1 MNLKTTLVVFLVTSG
16 FTLLLAD
23 APLELI
29 CLVAGTAMGVL
40 LGMMPER
47 LPEQHARPTMPRVRI
62 VQAADTAEELTAID
76 AMPWGTLPH
85 TPPPQPASMAAQR
98 KRFEATIVPK
108 TTK

>member
-1 MNLKTTLVVFLVTSG
+1 MKLTLTVFLVTSG

-23 APLELI
+23 AGLELI
-29 CLVAGTAMGVL
+29 CLVAGTAIGIL
-40 LGMMPER
+40 LGMVPER
-47 LPEQHARPTMPRVRI
+47 LPEQPTRPAMTRVHVVHATV
-62 VQAADTAEELTAID
+62 DTAEELTAID